1 MPSVKFAR
9 STGSSKRTAVIV
21 VDFQNEFVRTDG
33 KLNSEVAEMMKL
45 TGMLQKVP
53 HVLRAAR

>member
-1 MPSVKFAR
+1 MPSVKFAPQ
-9 STGSSKRTAVIV
+9 SGSSKNTAVIV
-21 VDFQNEFVRTDG
+21 VDFQNEFVRADG
-33 KLNSEVAEMMKL
+33 KLNHEVAEMMKL